1 MAIAE
6 ATVAVSSVVKML
18 VFVVVMTV
26 VVVAAVGTINNCNYT
41 NFSGCCC
48 CEFYCKYRRR
58 NFNVCCVSCCIR
70 FNRCSSC
77 GSCGFMTTNCSG
89 SCCGSFDPK
98 GCRCRGF
105 IEGVLAAKK

>member
-18 VFVVVMTV
+18 VFVDVMTV

-58 NFNVCCVSCCIR
+58 SFNVSV
-70 FNRCSSC
+70 
-77 GSCGFMTTNCSG
+77 
-89 SCCGSFDPK
+89 
-98 GCRCRGF
+98 
-105 IEGVLAAKK
+105 VLAAVLALAGVAVVAAAAP